1 MQKKRIGL
9 CRSFV
14 SVLFQAMLKNY
25 KLTIQYDGSRYDG
38 WQKQGN
44 TDNTIQGKIEAI
56 LSRLAEEA
64 VEIHGAGRTDAG
76 VHAEGQTA
84 SVKLPGNRPAIEVMD
99 YLNRYLPE
107 DIAVVAAEEVD
118 ERFHARLNAVG
129 KVYRY
134 DIRLG
139 GVPDVFRR
147 KYQYRVEEPL
157 DIEAMRKAAEKLCG
171 THDFRAF
178 CANKRYKKSTVRT
191 VHGIDIALDGAN
203 LSITYRGD
211 GFLYN
216 MVRILA
222 GTLIEVGQGLRKP
235 EDMDAI
241 LDSLDRTSAGKTAP
255 AQGLTLV
262 NVEY

>member
-1 MQKKRIGL
+1 M
-9 CRSFV
+9 
-14 SVLFQAMLKNY
+14 NY

-44 TDNTIQGKIEAI
+44 TDNTIQGKLEAI
-56 LSRLAEEA
+56 LSRLAGEP
-64 VEIHGAGRTDAG
+64 VEVHGAGRTDAG
-76 VHAEGQTA
+76 VHAEGQIA
-84 SVKLPGNRPAIEVMD
+84 SVKLPMSCSAGEVMD

-107 DIAVVAAEEVD
+107 DIAVVGAEEAD
-118 ERFHARLNAVG
+118 DRFHARLSAKG

-134 DIRLG
+134 EIRMG
-139 GVPDVFRR
+139 AVPHVFRR

-157 DIEAMRKAAEKLCG
+157 DVAAMRAAAEQLCG

-191 VHGIDIALDGAN
+191 VHAIDIAVNGADMTV
-203 LSITYRGD
+203 TYRGD

-216 MVRILA
+216 MVRILT
-222 GTLIEVGQGLRKP
+222 GTLLEVGQGLRQL
-235 EDMDAI
+235 EDMKAI
-241 LDSLDRTSAGKTAP
+241 LGSLDRANAGKTAP

-262 NVEY
+262 KVEY